1 MKKHGAG
8 ERLLEKS
15 WRALVVLSLLC
26 CLLIVTAPVLA
37 DASQRPGRVQGQVTD
52 VDGNPLAGVQ
62 VKATNPAAPVGTL
75 TSTSD
80 DGGYFSVIGLITGRW
95 SFSFQKEGYVTYELD
110 GNVSTLDRNP
120 NMDVTLEKS
129 AATGELP
136 AGGVGNMELFNQ
148 GVQLAEEGDYASA
161 VARWE
166 EFLDANPDVFQ
177 VYLNIGDAYREMG
190 DTEEAIASYEK
201 VLEQDASQVGALS
214 NIGETH
220 LQAGNPDAALPYFE
234 RAIETNP
241 EQPEIYFNVAE
252 VYFSSRL
259 LEQAVGY
266 YQRAL
271 EINPEF
277 HRAQRQ
283 VGFAYVNMGD
293 IEKALAAF
301 ERFLEIAPEDE
312 PNVPIIKD
320 IVAAL
325 KGIIFGNPL
334 RQAWN
339 FNAIDDNQSITSQ
352 PIVFRKVHTVEK
364 PVVTLEWPQ

>member
-1 MKKHGAG
+1 MKKHGPG
-8 ERLLEKS
+8 QRLLGKS
-15 WRALVVLSLLC
+15 WWGFVVPSLLC
-26 CLLIVTAPVLA
+26 CLLIVTAPALA
-37 DASQRPGRVQGQVTD
+37 ESSQRPGRVQGQVTD
-52 VDGNPLAGVQ
+52 AAGNPLAGVQ
-62 VKATNPAAPVGTL
+62 VKATNPAAPVGTII
-75 TSTSD
+75 STSD

-120 NMDVTLEKS
+120 NMDVTLEK
-129 AATGELP
+129 AASTGELP
-136 AGGVGNMELFNQ
+136 AGGVANIDIDLFNQ
-148 GVQLAEEGDYASA
+148 GVQLAEEGDYVSA

-201 VLEQDASQVGALS
+201 VLEQDASHIGALS

-220 LQAGNPDAALPYFE
+220 LQGGNPDAALPYFE
-234 RAIETNP
+234 RAIQTGP

-252 VYFSSRL
+252 VYFSARL

-283 VGFAYVNMGD
+283 VGFAYVNIGD

-325 KGIIFGNPL
+325 KGSF
-334 RQAWN
+334 W
-339 FNAIDDNQSITSQ
+339 AI
-352 PIVFRKVHTVEK
+352 P
-364 PVVTLEWPQ
+364 

>member
-1 MKKHGAG
+1 MKKHGS
-8 ERLLEKS
+8 RQKLLGKN
-15 WRALVVLSLLC
+15 WRSLVVMSLLC
-26 CLLIVTAPVLA
+26 CLLVIIAPALA
-37 DASQRPGRVQGQVTD
+37 ESSQRPGRVQGQVTD
-52 VDGNPLAGVQ
+52 TDGNPLAGVQ
-62 VKATNPAAPVGTL
+62 VKATNPEAPVGTL
-75 TSTSD
+75 ISTSD

-110 GNVSTLDRNP
+110 GNVSTLNRNP
-120 NMDVTLEKS
+120 NMDVTLEKT

-148 GVQLAEEGDYASA
+148 GVQLEEEGDYVSA

-166 EFLDANPDVFQ
+166 EFLGANPDVFQ

-201 VLEQDASQVGALS
+201 VLEQDTSHIGALS

-220 LQAGNPDAALPYFE
+220 LQADNPDAALPYFE
-234 RAIETNP
+234 RAIQTNP

-252 VYFSSRL
+252 VYFSARL
-259 LEQAVGY
+259 LEQAVVY

-277 HRAQRQ
+277 LPAQRQ
-283 VGFAYVNMGD
+283 VGFAYVNIGD

-301 ERFLEIAPEDE
+301 ERFLEIAPEGE
-312 PNVPIIKD
+312 PNVPVIKD

-325 KGIIFGNPL
+325 KGSLGEVP
-334 RQAWN
+334 
-339 FNAIDDNQSITSQ
+339 
-352 PIVFRKVHTVEK
+352 
-364 PVVTLEWPQ
+364 